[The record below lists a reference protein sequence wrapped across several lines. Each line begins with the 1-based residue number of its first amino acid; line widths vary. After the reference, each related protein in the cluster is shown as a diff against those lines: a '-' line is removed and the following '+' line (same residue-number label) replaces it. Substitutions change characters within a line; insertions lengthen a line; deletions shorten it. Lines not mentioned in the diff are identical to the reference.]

1 MTVEF
6 IDNVQVIDKASV
18 SIRASD
24 TAVCPT
30 KVLFTKEKAI
40 FEHVLRLSPH
50 LDQLLENLCS
60 EM

>member
-1 MTVEF
+1 VTVEF

-18 SIRASD
+18 SICASD

-30 KVLFTKEKAI
+30 KVLFPKEKAI

-50 LDQLLENLCS
+50 PD
-60 EM
+60 